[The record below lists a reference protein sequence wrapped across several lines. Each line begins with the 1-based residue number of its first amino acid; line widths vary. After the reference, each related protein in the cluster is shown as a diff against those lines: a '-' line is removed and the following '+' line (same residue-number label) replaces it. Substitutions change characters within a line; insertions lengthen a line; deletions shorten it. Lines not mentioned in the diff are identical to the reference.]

1 MIIKKKNFNIDI
13 VRFSEFG
20 VRGKCCANS
29 STAAKK
35 MMVGAYPAPLIM
47 LPGMTCQLR
56 RDLSLF
62 EWGRGGGKGGSHGT

>member
-1 MIIKKKNFNIDI
+1 MIIKKKFNIDI

-35 MMVGAYPAPLIM
+35 MMADAYPAPLIM

-62 EWGRGGGKGGSHGT
+62 EWGRGGEGKGWSHGN